1 VRLQLCGGAEGESSV
16 EIPLERHLARAQIE
30 QVIVIG
36 RYTAHCHLEKLDRL
50 FHVAAS
56 AEEVAEIVGG
66 VTVRRLYLQRSP
78 VQLLCV
84 LLVRLRR
91 VQCAIIAGWL
101 HVLCVGGGLLEE
113 GGKTKHKG
121 WVARLQRKSTQKGR
135 KGCTRL
141 PELPLQLSQPPTC
154 LA

>member
-1 VRLQLCGGAEGESSV
+1 VRLQLCGGVEGESSV
-16 EIPLERHLARAQIE
+16 EIALERHLARAQIE

-36 RYTAHCHLEKLDRL
+36 RDTAHCHLEQLDRL
-50 FHVAAS
+50 LHVAAS
-56 AEEVAEIVGG
+56 AEKVAEIVGG

-78 VQLLCV
+78 VQLLRV

-101 HVLCVGGGLLEE
+101 HLRVRGGLLEE

-121 WVARLQRKSTQKGR
+121 WVARLQRKSTRKGR

-154 LA
+154 FA